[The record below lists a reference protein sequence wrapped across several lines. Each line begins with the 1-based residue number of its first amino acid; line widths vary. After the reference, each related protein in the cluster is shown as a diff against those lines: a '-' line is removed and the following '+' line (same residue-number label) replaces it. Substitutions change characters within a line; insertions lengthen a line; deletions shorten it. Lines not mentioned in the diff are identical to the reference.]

1 MELALK
7 LFNGQGLGNQIFCIT
22 SLYKLSLLLNRKPVI
37 FNYCNYKGEHFF
49 PINKSIFM
57 IKDNISHNEYEE
69 ISDLVKQEFLSG
81 LDKNDHKDFIYS
93 LYKTKNSKI
102 IITGNLQNEFFIPE
116 KEDLL
121 KIFPSLEELKAIK
134 SLKKDALI
142 IHIRGGD
149 YKKTLAKPTSN
160 YYQNCIQ
167 YFYKELNIKNKKYIV
182 CDDHDYA
189 KKTLPNIKIISE
201 FVDDD
206 SDSKRASH
214 HIGSSI
220 EKDFLSLI
228 KAKYAIIPASTFS
241 LWARIFAHTLYSD
254 AITLGPLHW
263 YGFRLGNFFSSPI
276 RYSYSDF
283 FYMDKKGRIHNYKNI
298 KNNFKNYFF
307 IKNINLNSK
316 IRTILNLILIYLFRK

>member
-1 MELALK
+1 MELALE

-22 SLYKLSLLLNRKPVI
+22 SLYKLASLLKRKPVI

-49 PINKSIFM
+49 PINKSIF
-57 IKDNISHNEYEE
+57 IVKDNISHYKYEE
-69 ISDLVKQEFLSG
+69 ISDLVKQELISG

-93 LYKTKNSKI
+93 LYKSKNSKI

-121 KIFPSLEELKAIK
+121 KIFPSLEELKEIK
-134 SLKKDALI
+134 SLKKDELI

-160 YYQNCIQ
+160 YYQNCIH
-167 YFYKELNIKNKKYIV
+167 YFDHDLNIKNKKYII
-182 CDDHDYA
+182 CDDYDFA
-189 KKTLPNIKIISE
+189 KQILPNIKIISE

-228 KAKYAIIPASTFS
+228 KAKYATIPASTFS
-241 LWARIFAHTLYSD
+241 LWARIFAHTLYDD
-254 AITLGPLHW
+254 AITLAPLNW
-263 YGFRLGNFFSSPI
+263 YGFRLGKFFSSPL
-276 RYSYSDF
+276 RYSYKEF
-283 FYMDKKGRIHNYKNI
+283 IYIDKKGAVHNYENI
-298 KNNFKNYFF
+298 NKNFKDYFF
-307 IKNINLNSK
+307 IKNIKLNSK
-316 IRTILNLILIYLFRK
+316 IRTIINIIFINLFR

>member
-1 MELALK
+1 MELALE

-22 SLYKLSLLLNRKPVI
+22 SLYKLASLLKRKPVI

-49 PINKSIFM
+49 PINKSVFIV
-57 IKDNISHNEYEE
+57 KDNISHYKYEE
-69 ISDLVKQEFLSG
+69 ISDLVKQDLISG
-81 LDKNDHKDFIYS
+81 LDKTDHRDFIYS
-93 LYKTKNSKI
+93 LYKSKNSKI

-121 KIFPSLEELKAIK
+121 KIFPSLEELKEIE
-134 SLKKDALI
+134 SLKKDELI

-160 YYQNCIQ
+160 YYQNCIH
-167 YFYKELNIKNKKYIV
+167 YFDNDLNIKNKKYIV

-189 KKTLPNIKIISE
+189 KQILPNIKIISE
-201 FVDDD
+201 FLDDY

-241 LWARIFAHTLYSD
+241 LWARIFAHTLYND

-263 YGFRLGNFFSSPI
+263 YGYRLGKLFSSPL

-283 FYMDKKGRIHNYKNI
+283 FYMDKKGKIHNYKNI

-316 IRTILNLILIYLFRK
+316 IRTIINLILINLFRK